1 MPSTST
7 EDRILR
13 TVDAQTSPAQPDTV
27 RPGTIVLTLAG
38 NGSMNPGDVREAMQ
52 AAVDD
57 GRLEHT
63 EEGRLRVA
71 DGVDVPVPGK
81 AP

>member
-38 NGSMNPGDVREAMQ
+38 NGSMNPGDVRQGMQ
-52 AAVDD
+52 SAVDA

-81 AP
+81 PA